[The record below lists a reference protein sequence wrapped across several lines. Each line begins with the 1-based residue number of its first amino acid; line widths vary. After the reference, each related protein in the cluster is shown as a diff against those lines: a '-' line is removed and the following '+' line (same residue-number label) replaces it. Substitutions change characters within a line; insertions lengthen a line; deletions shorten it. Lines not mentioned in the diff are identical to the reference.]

1 MFNQVL
7 EALEGWLI
15 ITKTTNVETNKNN
28 NYVNEI
34 PNHKLMKLLSNCL
47 NTFTNLTMLQ
57 RQESFIVENAL

>member
-15 ITKTTNVETNKNN
+15 ITKTTYVETNKNN

-34 PNHKLMKLLSNCL
+34 PNHKLM
-47 NTFTNLTMLQ
+47 
-57 RQESFIVENAL
+57 